1 MTTASF
7 WLLLRMCTGR
17 NTILGGKKTFN
28 FIFLR
33 SRCLTK
39 NYCSEECFAADE
51 AVHAVCCKNKQ
62 DVDKRKVKIGG
73 KAKAGMVNQN
83 LEKFQTEAQQNI
95 QSHLGCEETR
105 KLVTEALSKIKGLK
119 VKDDKKEK
127 KMPEVD

>member
-7 WLLLRMCTGR
+7 WLLLRMCTGYI
-17 NTILGGKKTFN
+17 NISLSKTID

-39 NYCSEECFAADE
+39 NYCSKECFAADE

-73 KAKAGMVNQN
+73 KAKAGLVNRN
-83 LEKFQTEAQQNI
+83 LQEYQVKTQQNI
-95 QSHLGCEETR
+95 QNGNFNEETS
-105 KLVTEALSKIKGLK
+105 KLMTEALSKIRGLK
-119 VKDDKKEK
+119 VKDGQKEEK
-127 KMPEVD
+127 SSEVD